1 MPIVA
6 MWKDPVRGVRE
17 IPLESG
23 AESILL
29 TVCSDRALD
38 VAVCQ
43 VRAAN
48 ATAPIQPKSDRA
60 DYAALED
67 YDLTVLTGWAEAIVE
82 ALAYAP
88 HRIERVAKS
97 SHNP

>member
-1 MPIVA
+1 
-6 MWKDPVRGVRE
+6 
-17 IPLESG
+17 
-23 AESILL
+23 
-29 TVCSDRALD
+29 
-38 VAVCQ
+38 

-67 YDLTVLTGWAEAIVE
+67 YDLTVLTGWAEAIAE

-88 HRIERVAKS
+88 HRRERVE
-97 SHNP
+97 